1 MLYDI
6 VSAPTYSAVECHLDA
21 GESIVGDAGAMAW
34 MTDSIQTQTSTRGGL
49 MQGLKRKLLAGES
62 FFQNTYTAEQGPGT
76 IAFAPGAAGDIATYE
91 LSNSELIL
99 ERGAFLASQSDVT
112 CDAKWDGFRGL
123 LNEGMFLLR
132 VGGTGTLFF
141 HSYGGLEV
149 VDVESEYIVDNGHAV
164 AWEPTLE
171 YQLTRG
177 RKIRSFLFSDQLL
190 LRFSGRGRLWV
201 QSRSA
206 HALASWVYPFRDV
219 ESQNDDD

>member
-1 MLYDI
+1 MEYEI
-6 VSAPTYSAVECHLDA
+6 ISAPSYSAVECHLDA
-21 GESIVGDAGAMAW
+21 GESVVGDSGAMAW
-34 MTDSIQTQTSTRGGL
+34 MTDGIQTETSTRGGL
-49 MQGLKRKLLAGES
+49 LKGLKRSLLAGES
-62 FFQNTYTAEQGPGT
+62 FFQNTYTAENGPGAIT
-76 IAFAPGAAGDIATYE
+76 FAPGAAGDIASYE
-91 LSNSELIL
+91 LSESELIL
-99 ERGAFLASQSDVT
+99 ERGAFLASQTGVD
-112 CDAKWDGFRGL
+112 CDSKWDGVRGL

-141 HSYGGLEV
+141 HSYGDLEV

-190 LRFSGRGRLWV
+190 LRFSGYGRLWI

-206 HALASWVYPFRDV
+206 TALAEWAYPFRSV
-219 ESQNDDD
+219 ESKSDD

>member
-1 MLYDI
+1 MLHDI

-21 GESIVGDAGAMAW
+21 GESIVGDSGAMAW

-49 MQGLKRKLLAGES
+49 LQGLKRKLLAGES
-62 FFQNTYTAEQGPGT
+62 FFQNTYTAENGPGT
-76 IAFAPGAAGDIATYE
+76 IAFAPGAAGDIQTYE

-99 ERGAFLASQSDVT
+99 ERGAFLASQQGVN
-112 CDAKWDGFRGL
+112 CDSKWDGFRGL

-132 VGGTGTLFF
+132 VGGSGTLFF
-141 HSYGGLEV
+141 HSYGSLEV
-149 VDVESEYIVDNGHAV
+149 VDVESEYIVDNGYAV

-190 LRFSGRGRLWV
+190 LRFSGRGRLWI

-206 HALASWVYPFRDV
+206 QTLAEWVYPFRGV
-219 ESQNDDD
+219 ESKNDDD